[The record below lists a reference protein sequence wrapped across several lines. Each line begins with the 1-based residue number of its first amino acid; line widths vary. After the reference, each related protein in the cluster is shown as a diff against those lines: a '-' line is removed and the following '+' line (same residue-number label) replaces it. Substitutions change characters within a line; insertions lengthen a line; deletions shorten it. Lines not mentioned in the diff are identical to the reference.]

1 MKLLSWLEHCIFHAA
16 AWRLVTLILL
26 VTLFKTGIWYIPNLE
41 MSLALALN
49 PFANPFAD
57 PNAHYLAWNWLS
69 PFIAWLLG
77 IKAFWAFFLLHLG
90 FAVTFTALFIHLAFA
105 RLPEREARVALILF
119 ALLPVSATAYF
130 WAGPDA
136 LTLLLLLLAV
146 GGILPSPPFTKGGT
160 GNQHLL
166 GSPFAKGGL
175 RGIFFLFI
183 GILLGMQHFEQAL
196 FAAGGLLFAQILCR
210 SLPSKRSSPAG
221 LAAPTIKF
229 PLTLLVGIAIG
240 KLALTGIFGHFDM
253 QVNSG
258 RAFWLQEHL
267 ALLLETFFFHLHH
280 ILWTVLG
287 LGWLVALKY
296 ADQGRQALPFFLA
309 LAGLLLLLLVSAD
322 QTRVLAI
329 ITFPLL
335 AVYWLFNR
343 PFLASFTNQQVAW
356 LLLLWLLIP
365 WGWVWIGEPRTSALP
380 FDIAWLLHS
389 VFGWFEIPENP
400 AMWPFA
406 DELHKW

>member
-1 MKLLSWLEHCIFHAA
+1 MKLLLWLEHFIFHAA
-16 AWRLVTLILL
+16 TWKLVTLILL
-26 VTLFKTGIWYIPNLE
+26 VMLFKTGIWYIPNLE

-49 PFANPFAD
+49 PFANPFTD
-57 PNAHYLAWNWLS
+57 PNAHYLVWNWLS

-90 FAVTFTALFIHLAFA
+90 FAVAFSALFIRLAFA

-130 WAGPDA
+130 WTGPDA
-136 LTLLLLLLAV
+136 LTLLLLLVALALSSHALLIFLV
-146 GGILPSPPFTKGGT
+146 GIM
-160 GNQHLL
+160 
-166 GSPFAKGGL
+166 
-175 RGIFFLFI
+175 
-183 GILLGMQHFEQAL
+183 LGMQHFEQSL

-210 SLPSKRSSPAG
+210 NLPSKRSSPAG
-221 LAAPTIKF
+221 LAPTMKF
-229 PLTLLVGIAIG
+229 PLTLLAGIAIG
-240 KLALTGIFGHFDM
+240 KLALTGIFSHFDM

-258 RAFWLQEHL
+258 RTFWLQEHL
-267 ALLLETFFFHLHH
+267 DLLLGAFFFHLHH

-335 AVYWLFNR
+335 TVYWLFNR
-343 PFLASFTNQQVAW
+343 PFLASFTNEQVAW

-380 FDIAWLLHS
+380 FDLAWLLHS

-400 AMWPFA
+400 ALWPFA